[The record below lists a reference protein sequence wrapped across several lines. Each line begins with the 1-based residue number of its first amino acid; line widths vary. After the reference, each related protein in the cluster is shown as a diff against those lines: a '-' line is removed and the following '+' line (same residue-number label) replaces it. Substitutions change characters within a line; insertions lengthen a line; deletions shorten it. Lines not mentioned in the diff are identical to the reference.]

1 MTLSKKND
9 IIGRVN
15 WIHTNREKIKE
26 LHLEKGKIEKTIQ
39 ELSAENVD
47 KINKL
52 KIDMS
57 DTTEMRIKIDG
68 KYYSL
73 VQYKDGVE
81 ITEFFIDID
90 AV

>member
-1 MTLSKKND
+1 MTQSKQND

-15 WIHTNREKIKE
+15 WIHKNREKIKE
-26 LHLEKGKIEKTIQ
+26 LHLEKGKIEKRIQ

-47 KINKL
+47 KVNKL

-73 VQYKDGVE
+73 VQYNDGVV

-90 AV
+90 VV